1 MPLLILTATSL
12 VGCSSTDS
20 DGSASTTLEQGVNAA
35 EDPVMQ
41 NSLRCDPLDERACL
55 LPWPNDAFTIPD
67 PDTATGR
74 WLDIHPEST
83 PINVDGVPI
92 DVTLI
97 NSADGFSPR
106 SPILTV
112 VPGLDLEASGIAG
125 ADDIAR
131 SLDDDSP
138 IVLLDT
144 TAGTRLPYWAEL
156 DTSGVVGDQVLMIHP
171 VEPIANGH
179 HIVVALRNLKSM
191 DGSTIAPTT
200 AFEAAVEGT
209 PEPSER
215 APALEE
221 MFGHL
226 ADDDVDTDGL
236 FVAWYF
242 TVASS
247 GGGPQSP
254 GADGANYSDPVDR
267 ALARA
272 LSGED

>member
-1 MPLLILTATSL
+1 MPLLILAASSL
-12 VGCSSTDS
+12 VGCSNDAGGGSTPS
-20 DGSASTTLEQGVNAA
+20 ESSESAAPET
-35 EDPVMQ
+35 
-41 NSLRCDPLDERACL
+41 SLRCDPLDERACL
-55 LPWPNDAFTIPD
+55 LPWPNDAFTVSD
-67 PDTATGR
+67 ADTATGR
-74 WLDIHPEST
+74 RLDIHPEST
-83 PINVDGVPI
+83 PINTDGLPI
-92 DVTLI
+92 EVTAI
-97 NSADGFSPR
+97 NQADGFSPV
-106 SPILTV
+106 STILTV
-112 VPGLDLEASGIAG
+112 VPGIDLEASGIAG
-125 ADDIAR
+125 LDDVAG
-131 SLDDDSP
+131 SLDEDAP

-171 VEPIANGH
+171 AEPITNGH
-179 HIVVALRNLKSM
+179 HIVVVLRNLKSM
-191 DGSTIAPTT
+191 DGSTIVATT

-247 GGGPQSP
+247 GGGPQSS